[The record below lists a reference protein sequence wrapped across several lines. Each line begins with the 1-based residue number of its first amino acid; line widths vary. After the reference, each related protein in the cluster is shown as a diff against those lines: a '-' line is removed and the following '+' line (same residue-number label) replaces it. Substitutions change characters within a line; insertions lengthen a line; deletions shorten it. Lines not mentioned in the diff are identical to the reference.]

1 MAIELYATAGSVEKD
16 LRNCVVIVV
25 DVLRATSVM
34 TTAVQN
40 GVRSIIPVSEVEEAV
55 DMARQLGNQRVLL
68 CGEREAKPI
77 PEFHLS
83 NSPLEYTADMVSGR
97 VMVMT
102 TTNGTRAILR
112 ARDAKQ
118 LLIGSLLNASAV
130 AQAAGS
136 CGENIAIICA
146 GTYGKFS
153 LDDILCAGAIISRI
167 LEIDGKQYLDD
178 LARTALTLYDSY
190 KDDLRAPL
198 AGCAHVQRLKALGM
212 EKDID
217 FCLQEDIMDVVPCYL
232 DGVIRN
238 AYA

>member
-97 VMVMT
+97 VMV
-102 TTNGTRAILR
+102 ILR

-130 AQAAGS
+130 AQAARS

>member
-1 MAIELYATAGSVEKD
+1 MMYPTRYPLRPYPLDVEQT
-16 LRNCVVIVV
+16 VIVC
-25 DVLRATSVM
+25 A
-34 TTAVQN
+34 N
-40 GVRSIIPVSEVEEAV
+40 IPSM
-55 DMARQLGNQRVLL
+55 D
-68 CGEREAKPI
+68 
-77 PEFHLS
+77 
-83 NSPLEYTADMVSGR
+83 
-97 VMVMT
+97 
-102 TTNGTRAILR
+102 
-112 ARDAKQ
+112 
-118 LLIGSLLNASAV
+118 
-130 AQAAGS
+130 
-136 CGENIAIICA
+136 
-146 GTYGKFS
+146 
-153 LDDILCAGAIISRI
+153 AGAIISRI